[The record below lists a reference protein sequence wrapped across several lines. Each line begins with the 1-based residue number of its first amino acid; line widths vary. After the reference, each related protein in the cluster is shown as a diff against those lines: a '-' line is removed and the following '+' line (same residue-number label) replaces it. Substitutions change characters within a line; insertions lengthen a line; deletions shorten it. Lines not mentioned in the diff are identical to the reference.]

1 MPKLLKHQ
9 ACLLSFFFSL
19 LFLLGTMCNS
29 AHAQGREIPQK
40 VINASTPNPVG
51 SGARAVGMGGAFIA
65 VADDATAA
73 SWNPAGLTQLKKPEI
88 SFALSYFKRRDDISS
103 SSHPEKSGLQ
113 KAFSQDLNYLSA
125 AYPFE
130 LFNRNM
136 IVSLNYQRL
145 YEFERDINT
154 AIVSQ
159 PDFGSTLTSKEK
171 VDFRQSGSLS
181 TLSPAFAVEVT
192 PGFSLGATFNIWTDN
207 LFWGNGWE
215 SDTTI
220 RGKTYSGGMF
230 KGRGTLESVGKY
242 TDSDRYYGFSGFNMH
257 LGFLWDITNFV
268 TIGGVIKTPFTADM
282 QHERLVKNRVRAPG
296 LPLSLYSQRI
306 DENVELDM
314 PLSYGLGVALRFS
327 DRFTVSG
334 DVYRTEWDH
343 FRLEDGEGYRV
354 SPPTGEPS
362 YKSPIEET
370 TQVRLGAEY
379 LFIYPRTVIPLRW
392 GLFYDPEPS
401 EKNPE
406 DFWGFT
412 LGSGIS
418 IGNLIFDC
426 AYQFRTGNDVEGD
439 VLAGT
444 TADVEQHLIMA
455 SFIYHF

>member
-1 MPKLLKHQ
+1 MSKLHIHQ
-9 ACLLSFFFSL
+9 FCIITFLFSM
-19 LFLLGTMCNS
+19 LFLMGMMHNS
-29 AHAQGREIPQK
+29 AHAQGREFPQQ

-73 SWNPAGLTQLKKPEI
+73 SWNPAGLTQLRKPEI
-88 SFALSYFKRRDDISS
+88 SFALSYFKRRDDFSS

-113 KAFSQDLNYLSA
+113 KASSRDLNYLSA

-154 AIVSQ
+154 TIITKPA
-159 PDFGSTLTSKEK
+159 FGLTLTGKDK

-181 TLSPAFAVEVT
+181 TISPAFAIEVT
-192 PGFSLGATFNIWTDN
+192 PDFSLGATFNIWTDN
-207 LFWGNGWE
+207 LFWRNGWE

-220 RGKTYSGGMF
+220 RSKKYVGGMF
-230 KGRGTLESVGKY
+230 KGGGTLEQVEKF

-257 LGFLWDITNFV
+257 LGFLWDINNFV
-268 TIGGVIKTPFTADM
+268 TIGGVVKTPFTADM
-282 QHERLVKNRVRAPG
+282 QHERLMKRRTRRPGYPLLITEQRV
-296 LPLSLYSQRI
+296 

-327 DRFTVSG
+327 DRLTVSG

-343 FRLEDGEGYRV
+343 FRLEDGEGNRL
-354 SPPTGEPS
+354 SPTTGEPS

-379 LFIYPRTVIPLRW
+379 LFINPRTVIPVRA
-392 GLFYDPEPS
+392 GVFYDPEPS

-406 DFWGFT
+406 DFWGFS
-412 LGSGIS
+412 LGTGLSVGD
-418 IGNLIFDC
+418 LIFDC
-426 AYQFRTGNDVEGD
+426 AYQFRTGDNVEGD
-439 VLAGT
+439 IMAGT
-444 TADVEQHLIMA
+444 TADVEQHLFMM

>member
-1 MPKLLKHQ
+1 MTKLLSHQ
-9 ACLLSFFFSL
+9 ACTVVLLLSIP
-19 LFLLGTMCNS
+19 FLMGVMCNT
-29 AHAQGREIPQK
+29 AHAQGREFPQK

-73 SWNPAGLTQLKKPEI
+73 SWNPAGLTQLRKPEI
-88 SFALSYFKRRDDISS
+88 SFALSYFKRRDDYSS
-103 SSHPEKSGLQ
+103 SSHPEKSGIQ
-113 KAFSQDLNYLSA
+113 TASSRDLNYLSA

-154 AIVSQ
+154 AIITK
-159 PDFGSTLTSKEK
+159 PAFGLTLTGKDK

-181 TLSPAFAVEVT
+181 TISPAFAVEVT
-192 PGFSLGATFNIWTDN
+192 PDFSLGATFNIWTDN
-207 LFWGNGWE
+207 LFWSNGWE

-220 RGKTYSGGMF
+220 RSKKYSGGMF
-230 KGRGTLESVGKY
+230 NGGSTLEQVEKF

-257 LGFLWDITNFV
+257 LGFLWDINNFV
-268 TIGGVIKTPFTADM
+268 TIGGVVKTPLTADM
-282 QHERLVKNRVRAPG
+282 QHERIVRRRTRAPG
-296 LPLSLYSQRI
+296 LPLTLTSLRV

-327 DRFTVSG
+327 DRFTVSC

-343 FRLEDGEGYRV
+343 FRLEDGEGNRL
-354 SPPTGEPS
+354 SPTTGEPS

-379 LFIYPRTVIPLRW
+379 LFIYPRTVIPVRA

-406 DFWGFT
+406 DFWGFS
-412 LGSGIS
+412 LGTGLS
-418 IGNLIFDC
+418 IGDFIFDC
-426 AYQFRTGNDVEGD
+426 AYQFRTGDNVEGD
-439 VLAGT
+439 VMAGT
-444 TADVEQHLIMA
+444 TADVEQHLFMM